1 MPSEAVRLGGIPH
14 PMQTELAEKIRNN
27 LLTQALMVVLCVSFS
42 SSRRSQTADMAE
54 LEKLYVAHLL
64 LTASAGQMRA
74 HDTRGTDSLRQQE
87 VDELERNT
95 SPASNLPAA
104 DAIARFFDS
113 DRVPDAN
120 GSPVHRLPLPSG
132 GWLGFRAER
141 NSYKRLAPAAGTSAT
156 PLYEFTFVTL
166 PGSDLHLRT
175 PHSVTVTNAEKGLH
189 PATGKEHWQ
198 PMPLRALTHLHAEP
212 MRADDIES
220 AIRRK
225 AQAWTDSTGDMDDL
239 YASVRHAYEN
249 EQISIPMVN
258 TSVSASLALAALALV
273 STALSAHASLLFRQ
287 TGSQEDED
295 GEHHGLLIL
304 RPGAGTVPPGLWHQL
319 LAQAEVLFVQPP
331 YWAGLSAPVICCL
344 LLGVIHRD
352 MDGWWLGWTLLPFA
366 LAYAWRLGRRVIGT
380 SATHAKA
387 RA

>member
-1 MPSEAVRLGGIPH
+1 
-14 PMQTELAEKIRNN
+14 MQTDLAEKIRSN
-27 LLTQALMVVLCVSFS
+27 LLTQALVVVLCVSFS

-74 HDTRGTDSLRQQE
+74 HDNPGAGSLRQEE
-87 VDELERNT
+87 VDELERSA

-113 DRVPDAN
+113 GRVPDAK

-132 GWLGFRAER
+132 GWLKFQARR
-141 NSYKRLAPAAGTSAT
+141 DSYKRLAAAADGSALA
-156 PLYEFTFVTL
+156 LYELTFVTL
-166 PGSDLHLRT
+166 PDSDLHERT
-175 PHSVTVTNAEKGLH
+175 PFSVTVTNAEKGLH

-198 PMPLRALTHLHAEP
+198 LMPLRALTHLHAEP

-287 TGSQEDED
+287 SGPQEDEGD
-295 GEHHGLLIL
+295 EHHGLLIL
-304 RPGAGTVPPGLWHQL
+304 RPDAGTVPPGLWHQL

-352 MDGWWLGWTLLPFA
+352 MDGWWLGWALLPFA

-380 SATHAKA
+380 STARAKA
-387 RA
+387 RV

>member
-1 MPSEAVRLGGIPH
+1 MP
-14 PMQTELAEKIRNN
+14 TELAEKIRSN
-27 LLTQALMVVLCVSFS
+27 LLTQALVVVLCVSFS

-64 LTASAGQMRA
+64 LTATAGQMRA
-74 HDTRGTDSLRQQE
+74 HDNPGTVSLSQE
-87 VDELERNT
+87 EADELERHV
-95 SPASNLPAA
+95 SPASSMPAA

-113 DRVPDAN
+113 ERSPQAG
-120 GSPVHRLPLPSG
+120 GSPLHRLPLPSG
-132 GWLGFRAER
+132 GWLRFKAER
-141 NSYKRLAPAAGTSAT
+141 NSYKRLAAAADGNAA
-156 PLYEFTFVTL
+156 PLYEFTFLTL
-166 PGSDLHLRT
+166 PDSDLHLRT
-175 PHSVTVTNAEKGLH
+175 PLSVTITNAEKGLH
-189 PATGKEHWQ
+189 PTTGKEHWQ
-198 PMPLRALTHLHAEP
+198 IMPPRAATHLHEEP

-249 EQISIPMVN
+249 EEISIPMVN

-273 STALSAHASLLFRQ
+273 STALSAHASFLFRHSA
-287 TGSQEDED
+287 GQEET

-304 RPGAGTVPPGLWHQL
+304 RPDAGTVPPGLWHQL

-352 MDGWWLGWTLLPFA
+352 MDGWWLGWALLPLA

-380 SATHAKA
+380 SATRGQA
-387 RA
+387 RS